1 MKYLGLLLLNFI
13 MLCVNAQQLPGFKIS
28 TSCDEQQRIIEN
40 LVPDTRILINAPLNG
55 FHQNNVVLL
64 IFYALPN
71 GNTIEQTFG
80 KKMKEGDDWH
90 FDIQHIGAQTRFLR
104 NLNAKETD
112 ETIVVAYLENKDKSW
127 PAWKAGNPDYQI
139 QVKKIV
145 DEVKEIFKSWNPGVV
160 LNGHSGG
167 GRFIFSYLDAQE
179 TIPDDV
185 KRIAFLDSDYGYEDD
200 LYGHKITAWLR
211 SSGKR
216 YLCALAYNDSV
227 VIYNG
232 KPLVS
237 PTGGTW
243 YRTRLMLKYLRQS
256 FRFKKKESD
265 SLVWYS
271 SLKRRVEI
279 ILKNNP
285 EGKIYHTVQVERN
298 GFIHTILSGTKY
310 EQKSYNYFGK
320 PVYRDLI
327 SDTVEIPI
335 RSLNIPRRLLNA
347 ETGSAFM
354 KRISGL
360 TLADREEE
368 IYKAFAS
375 GNVPDFLRTTVPIR
389 GDFADSA
396 GKPHQVIYEAM
407 PDYLAVGNDADFCR
421 VPMNPYT
428 AQRIATLFGASLI
441 TAKISDHIC
450 TNTAIK
456 LTPFN
461 YVPVGNANELVSK
474 FIDHNA
480 QIEKQFAEAGGIRGR
495 LVAGIKKDVILSER
509 IAGQP
514 GKVVIYGW
522 HKQDGKPIQP
532 VYSGHVWWYVD
543 YSHGIRLVND
553 QVILDGEKASFREI
567 LKDPRLYTIFSNEKS
582 PMVQTEYTR

>member
-1 MKYLGLLLLNFI
+1 MKYLGLLLINFI
-13 MLCVNAQQLPGFKIS
+13 MLNVNAQQLPGFKIS
-28 TSCDEQQRIIEN
+28 TSRDEQQKIIEN

-55 FHQNNVVLL
+55 FQQDNVVLL

-80 KKMKEGDDWH
+80 KQMKEGDDWH
-90 FDIQHIGAQTRFLR
+90 FGIQHIGAQTRFLR
-104 NLNAKETD
+104 YILTN

-127 PAWKAGNPDYQI
+127 PAWKAKNPDYQEK
-139 QVKKIV
+139 VKKIV
-145 DEVKEIFKSWNPGVV
+145 AEVKEIFSPWHPNVV

-167 GRFIFSYLDAQE
+167 GRFIFSYLDVQDS
-179 TIPDDV
+179 IPDDV
-185 KRIAFLDSDYGYEDD
+185 TRIAFLDSDYGYEDD
-200 LYGHKITAWLR
+200 LYGSKITAWLR
-211 SSGKR
+211 SPGKK

-243 YRTRLMLKYLRQS
+243 YRTRLMQKYLQQS

-265 SLVWYS
+265 SIIWNS
-271 SLKRRVEI
+271 ALKRRVEI
-279 ILKNNP
+279 ILKPNP
-285 EGKIYHTVQVERN
+285 DKKIFHTVQVERN
-298 GFIHTILSGTKY
+298 GFIHSILSGTRQ
-310 EQKSYNYFGK
+310 EQKNYIYYGERA
-320 PVYRDLI
+320 YGQLI
-327 SDTVEIPI
+327 SDSVEIPI
-335 RSLNIPRRLLNA
+335 RSMNIPQRSANA
-347 ETGSAFM
+347 ETGTAFM
-354 KRISGL
+354 ERISGL
-360 TLADREEE
+360 SLADREEE
-368 IYKAFAS
+368 IFKAFAA
-375 GNVPDFLRTTVPIR
+375 GNVPDFLRTTVSIT

-396 GKPHQVIYEAM
+396 GITHHVIYEAM

-428 AQRIATLFGASLI
+428 AQRIATLFGASLV
-441 TAKISDHIC
+441 TAKISDHIYE
-450 TNTAIK
+450 NASIR
-456 LTPFN
+456 LAPFN

-474 FIDHNA
+474 FIEHHV
-480 QIEKQFAEAGGIRGR
+480 QIEKQFAEAGGARGQ

-509 IAGQP
+509 IARQP

-522 HKQDGKPIQP
+522 HKTDGNPIQP

-553 QVILDGEKASFREI
+553 QVILDGKTASFTEI
-567 LKDPRLYTIFSNEKS
+567 LKDPLLYTIFSNENK
-582 PMVQTEYTR
+582 PMVKTEYSK